1 MANNF
6 LSPEIIAKQALA
18 TLTETLVMKPLIH
31 TDLTKEFSRQKIGD
45 TINVRKPATFEA
57 RDFDRARGIELQDYA
72 EESVAVKLDK
82 FKDVS
87 FAVTSEE
94 LALDIEN
101 FDEQL
106 LTPAMQAVALGIDTS
121 ILALR
126 DDITDE
132 VGTNPAFPFAKPEVL
147 IDAGRVLDQ
156 KNVPAD
162 GRRAVVGP
170 AMKAA
175 WINTDL
181 MKRAD
186 HSGTTEGLR
195 KANLGK
201 DIFGFDTYYTNNIK
215 TPTDTTTPGNPTT
228 EIGMAFHDSAFAFA
242 SAPQEVPPGAVG
254 AVATHQG
261 ISLRTIMQYDIMKKQ
276 TIVSV
281 DILYGVKVLDASRAV
296 LLKGADAA

>member
-1 MANNF
+1 MANKF
-6 LSPEIIAKQALA
+6 LTSDIIAKQALA

-31 TDLTKEFSRQKIGD
+31 TDLTKEFGRHKVGD
-45 TINVRKPATFEA
+45 TINVKKPATFEA
-57 RDFDRARGIELQDYA
+57 RDFDRAKGIELQDYQ
-72 EESVAVKLDK
+72 EDSVPVKLDK

-106 LTPAMQAVALGIDTS
+106 LTPAMQAVALGIDTA
-121 ILALR
+121 ILDLR
-126 DDITDE
+126 DDITNE
-132 VGTNPAFPFAKPEVL
+132 VGTNKEFPFNRPEVL

-156 KNVPAD
+156 NNVPVD
-162 GRRAVVGP
+162 NRRSVIGP
-170 AMKAA
+170 AMKAN
-175 WINTDL
+175 WLNSEL
-181 MKRAD
+181 VKRAD
-186 HSGTTEGLR
+186 QSGSTEGLR

-201 DIFGFDTYYTNNIK
+201 DLFGFDTYYTNNIK
-215 TPTDTTTPGNPTT
+215 TPTQSGAGTPTT
-228 EIGMAFHDSAFAFA
+228 EIGMAFHDSTFAFA

-254 AVATHQG
+254 AVATHEG
-261 ISLRTIMQYDIMKKQ
+261 LSLRTIMQYDIMKKQ

-281 DILYGVKVLDASRAV
+281 DILFGVKTLDPNRAV